1 MLLFKRI
8 ELTKLKNENEDNNDN
23 IFEMNQKSDS

>member
-8 ELTKLKNENEDNNDN
+8 ELTKLNNENEDNNDN
-23 IFEMNQKSDS
+23 IFQMNQKSDS